1 MNLRT
6 KKSKCH
12 EEGIEITL
20 MKSDML
26 PWPEPDDDKFQG
38 KTRKPQSSQISL
50 VAEVTAVSASAET
63 LNNSSSCNSLDVNF
77 DNNSILSELSS
88 VSSLDGP
95 IEDIYCKRR
104 NGSKCN
110 RPRSPASKPSR
121 LFQIGSTTAP
131 ESSRPS
137 STTSS
142 TSSLC
147 VFGNVRQVVNKYPTS
162 NTKPFYIKIKTF
174 YTFTGFT
181 SRTGPGSAEAW
192 PQPK

>member
-1 MNLRT
+1 MNIRT

-12 EEGIEITL
+12 EEGIEITF

-50 VAEVTAVSASAET
+50 VAEVTAVSVSAET

-104 NGSKCN
+104 NGSKYRINN
-110 RPRSPASKPSR
+110 RTRIEPSI
-121 LFQIGSTTAP
+121 LNHFLDFLSMCFWKCSTG
-131 ESSRPS
+131 
-137 STTSS
+137 
-142 TSSLC
+142 C
-147 VFGNVRQVVNKYPTS
+147 QQVPDKQY
-162 NTKPFYIKIKTF
+162 
-174 YTFTGFT
+174 
-181 SRTGPGSAEAW
+181 
-192 PQPK
+192 